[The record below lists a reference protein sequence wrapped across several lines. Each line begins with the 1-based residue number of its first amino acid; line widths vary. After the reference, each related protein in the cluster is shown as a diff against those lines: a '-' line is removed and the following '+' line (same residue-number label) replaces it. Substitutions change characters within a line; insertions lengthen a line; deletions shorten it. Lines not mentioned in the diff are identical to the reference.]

1 MSSKKPRSAID
12 GISNNPKHATT
23 AVTKYIDW
31 EQLKREFMLA
41 EGYPMVA
48 TWLQEVKG
56 WSVKQIKAG
65 NTTRNC
71 GGWGKEKAKFEQEKT
86 EAKIKAALELE
97 RRNVPTLRRAKAKL
111 IANIVK
117 DVGRWDRL
125 NMMDKKLCYEILK
138 VELREPT
145 NVKDLQPDAGRDPVE
160 ALLEEYGLIK
170 DGEVII
176 DDEPESDP
184 QLVSGADSQKAA
196 TADSKASAEVS
207 QD

>member
-1 MSSKKPRSAID
+1 MSNKRPQSAID
-12 GISNNPKHATT
+12 GISKNPSHATT
-23 AVTKYIDW
+23 AVTRYIDW
-31 EQLKREFMLA
+31 NQLKREFLLA

-56 WSVKQIKAG
+56 WTVKQITAG
-65 NTTRNC
+65 NTTKNC
-71 GGWGKEKAKFEQEKT
+71 VGWGKEKARFEQEKT
-86 EAKIKAALELE
+86 EAKIKAALDLE
-97 RRNVPTLRRAKAKL
+97 RKNVPTLRAAKAKL

-145 NVKDLQPDAGRDPVE
+145 NVKDLPPADARDPVE
-160 ALLEEYGLIK
+160 ALLEEFGLMEE
-170 DGEVII
+170 GEVII

-184 QLVSGADSQKAA
+184 QLVSGANSQEAPA
-196 TADSKASAEVS
+196 TDSKASAQVS